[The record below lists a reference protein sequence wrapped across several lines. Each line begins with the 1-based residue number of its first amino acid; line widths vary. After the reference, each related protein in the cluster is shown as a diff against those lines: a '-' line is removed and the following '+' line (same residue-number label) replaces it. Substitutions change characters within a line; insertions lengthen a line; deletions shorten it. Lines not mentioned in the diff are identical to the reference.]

1 MQYNFE
7 WDPYKAKQNL
17 RKHKVS
23 FDRAAEVFLDPLAIS
38 IYDDEHSLDEDR
50 WITIG
55 KDQTNIVLVIIHAF
69 HEVGIDNCRIRL
81 ISSFVAFLAEI
92 KRILQLSMFSS

>member
-17 RKHKVS
+17 RKHKMS
-23 FDRAAEVFLDPLAIS
+23 FERATEVFLDPLAIS

-50 WITIG
+50 WVTIG
-55 KDQTNIVLVIIHAF
+55 KDQTNLILIVIHTF
-69 HEVGIDNCRIRL
+69 LEENIDNCRIRV
-81 ISSFVAFLAEI
+81 ISARKATKKEI
-92 KRILQLSMFSS
+92 KQYEGDES

>member
-17 RKHKVS
+17 RKHNLS
-23 FDRAAEVFLDPLAIS
+23 FEQAAAIFLDPLAVS
-38 IYDDEHSLDEDR
+38 IYDKGHSLYEDR

-55 KDQTNIVLVIIHAF
+55 KDDTNLILVVSHTF
-69 HEVGIDNCRIRL
+69 QEGNIDNCRIRL
-81 ISSFVAFLAEI
+81 ISARKATKKEI
-92 KRILQLSMFSS
+92 KQYEGNEP